1 MLYVEQ
7 IININGTQASDTLE
21 WCSNCDPTLD
31 IFFKY
36 LQKENNIIQKS
47 SYTLEDSAAAQDL
60 KHGKSQ
66 PKIHN
71 T

>member
-1 MLYVEQ
+1 VRFAVISTTRQVRHPAAISNMLYVEQ

-36 LQKENNIIQKS
+36 L
-47 SYTLEDSAAAQDL
+47 
-60 KHGKSQ
+60 
-66 PKIHN
+66 
-71 T
+71 